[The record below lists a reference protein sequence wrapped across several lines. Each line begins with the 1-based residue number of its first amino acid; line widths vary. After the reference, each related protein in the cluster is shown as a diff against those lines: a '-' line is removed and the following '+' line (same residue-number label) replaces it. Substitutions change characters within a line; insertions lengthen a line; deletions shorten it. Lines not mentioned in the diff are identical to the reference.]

1 MGWLGPDQEVIE
13 RLERI
18 ERRLDDVD
26 AELGRHRTEE
36 NGHAPRIIWRGMTW
50 SQLMGLGL
58 LLILVASEVGLD
70 VVAALIRQ
78 MAGG

>member
-26 AELGRHRTEE
+26 AELGRHL
-36 NGHAPRIIWRGMTW
+36 HRGGMNPHP
-50 SQLMGLGL
+50 GLRVGGL
-58 LLILVASEVGLD
+58 PLLKV
-70 VVAALIRQ
+70 
-78 MAGG
+78 